1 MRLFAVNHRPKRFED
16 QEVSGSRLIIPRT
29 IVDIQMDMTV
39 DEKITITFSAIVVG
53 ASFDVN
59 KKTGELIRTHKIS
72 ILDTEVE
79 PL

>member
-1 MRLFAVNHRPKRFED
+1 VRLFAVDHRLKRFED

-29 IVDIQMDMTV
+29 VVDIAMDMTV
-39 DEKITITFSAIVVG
+39 DEKVTISFTAIVVG

-59 KKTGELIRTHKIS
+59 KKTGELIRTHKIN
-72 ILDTEVE
+72 IIDTEVE

>member
-1 MRLFAVNHRPKRFED
+1 MRLFAVNHRLKRFED

-29 IVDIQMDMTV
+29 IVDIPMDMTV
-39 DEKITITFSAIVVG
+39 DEKVTITFSAIVVG

>member
-1 MRLFAVNHRPKRFED
+1 MRLFAVNHRLKRFED
-16 QEVSGSRLIIPRT
+16 QEVAGSRLVIPRT
-29 IVDIQMDMTV
+29 VVDIPMDMTV

-72 ILDTEVE
+72 IIDTEVE

>member
-1 MRLFAVNHRPKRFED
+1 MRLFAVNHRLKRFED
-16 QEVSGSRLIIPRT
+16 QEVSGSRLVIPRT
-29 IVDIQMDMTV
+29 VVDIPMDMTV
-39 DEKITITFSAIVVG
+39 DEKITITFTAIVVG
-53 ASFDVN
+53 ASFDVT

>member
-1 MRLFAVNHRPKRFED
+1 MRLFAVNHRLKRFED

-29 IVDIQMDMTV
+29 VVDLPMDMTV

-79 PL
+79 SL

>member
-1 MRLFAVNHRPKRFED
+1 MRLFAVNHRLKRFED

-29 IVDIQMDMTV
+29 IVDIPMDMTV
-39 DEKITITFSAIVVG
+39 DEKLTISFSAIVIG

-59 KKTGELIRTHKIS
+59 KKTGELLRSHKIN

-79 PL
+79 SL